1 MKTFTIECVTLE
13 AFCEFNKLDIEA
25 VFEKVRNSDISFG
38 NNDDTLISYYAVCKM
53 CGVRPLR
60 DIMTDD
66 LMVSLGS

>member
-13 AFCEFNKLDIEA
+13 AFCEFNKLDIEP

-38 NNDDTLISYYAVCKM
+38 TNDDTLISYYTVCKM
-53 CGVRPLR
+53 CGVIPLR
-60 DIMTDD
+60 DMMEND